1 MSQQTKQQVAAKEYL
16 ERQIMNAS
24 PVERIVLC
32 YDGAIKFLLAAKR
45 AIEENNI
52 QERYNNNKKAGDVI
66 AYLMDTLNMEKGGE
80 VAERLRQLYSYMLRR
95 LMDVDLKNDAAAI
108 EDVVG
113 KLRELR
119 GAWEKLARGETVPVE
134 ADKPAAK
141 EDDMARLRASISA
154 MA

>member
-1 MSQQTKQQVAAKEYL
+1 MSQLKLQNMAKEYL

-32 YDGAIKFLLAAKR
+32 YDGAIKFLSAAKR
-45 AIEENNI
+45 AIEEGNI

-80 VAERLRQLYSYMLRR
+80 VAERLRQVYSYMLRR
-95 LMDVDLKNDAAAI
+95 LMDVDLKNDVLAI
-108 EDVVG
+108 DEVVAQ
-113 KLRELR
+113 LR
-119 GAWEKLARGETVPVE
+119 
-134 ADKPAAK
+134 D
-141 EDDMARLRASISA
+141 LRASWEKVARGDLPSNNTDEAAPKDDELKAQKPISA